1 MNKKLSEI
9 CDIQSGGTPSRS
21 VSEYWTGG
29 NIPWVKISDF
39 EGKSLQ
45 NTEEFITEEGL
56 NNSSAKIFKAGTI
69 LYTIFATLGEVC
81 ILNIDAATNQAIA
94 GITIKNDAVN
104 KDYLYHYLCSL
115 KKSIIEK
122 GRGVAQNNINMTIL
136 KNIEIPLPPLEIQRE
151 IAYNLDKAAEAV
163 GLCRK
168 ILERLDYL
176 VKAKFTEMFGDIN
189 LSKELDSWT
198 PISQIGTVVG
208 GATPKTNVPEY
219 WDGEYR
225 WITPAELDNAAGY
238 IYDSA
243 RKLTKAGVESC
254 SLQELPVGTVILS
267 SRAPIGKVAIAGATF
282 YCNQGFK
289 NIICGDSVTPI
300 YLYTLLQYNSDYL
313 NSLGRGATFKEI
325 SKSIVSSIKI
335 PVPPLPLQEQFA
347 EYVKKTDLAKSAVK
361 KSLEKAET
369 LKSALMQKYFG

>member
-1 MNKKLSEI
+1 MSTANKVPLKSIASFSKGEQI
-9 CDIQSGGTPSRS
+9 SGDLLLKDGEYPYLNGGINPSGMWNEYNVEADTVT
-21 VSEYWTGG
+21 VSEGG
-29 NIPWVKISDF
+29 NSCGYVNYMDTPFWCGAHCYYLYDVKCDVKF
-39 EGKSLQ
+39 LYHALKSSQ
-45 NTEEFITEEGL
+45 NKLMSLRSGACMPNI
-56 NNSSAKIFKAGTI
+56 KKKD
-69 LYTIFATLGEVC
+69 LGEFE
-81 ILNIDAATNQAIA
+81 LP
-94 GITIKNDAVN
+94 
-104 KDYLYHYLCSL
+104 
-115 KKSIIEK
+115 E
-122 GRGVAQNNINMTIL
+122 
-136 KNIEIPLPPLEIQRE
+136 PPPLEIQRE
-151 IAYNLDKAAEAV
+151 IAYNLDKVSEAIE
-163 GLCRK
+163 LCRK

-189 LSKELDSWT
+189 LSKERDSWT

-238 IYDSA
+238 IYDSE

-289 NIICGDSVTPI
+289 NIICGDSVNPI
-300 YLYTLLQYNSDYL
+300 YLYTLLKYNTDYL

-325 SKSIVSSIKI
+325 SKSIVNNIKI

-347 EYVKKTDLAKSAVK
+347 EYVKKTDIAKSAVK

>member
-1 MNKKLSEI
+1 MSKLGQYVNI
-9 CDIQSGGTPSRS
+9 R
-21 VSEYWTGG
+21 TGKLDANASSPNGQYPFFTCAIDPLKIDTYSYDCECVLVAG
-29 NIPWVKISDF
+29 NGDLNVKYYN
-39 EGKSLQ
+39 GKFDAYQRTYIIESKDKSQ
-45 NTEEFITEEGL
+45 
-56 NNSSAKIFKAGTI
+56 
-69 LYTIFATLGEVC
+69 LYVP
-81 ILNIDAATNQAIA
+81 
-94 GITIKNDAVN
+94 
-104 KDYLYHYLCSL
+104 YLYCFLDKYVETLREL
-115 KKSIIEK
+115 SI
-122 GRGVAQNNINMTIL
+122 GGVIKYIKLANLTEA
-136 KNIEIPLPPLEIQRE
+136 EIPLPPLEIQRE

-189 LSKELDSWT
+189 LSKERDSWT

-238 IYDSA
+238 IYDSE

-289 NIICGDSVTPI
+289 NIICGDSVNPI
-300 YLYTLLQYNSDYL
+300 YLYTLLKYNTDYL

-325 SKSIVSSIKI
+325 SKSIVNNIKI

-369 LKSALMQKYFG
+369 LRAALMQKYFG